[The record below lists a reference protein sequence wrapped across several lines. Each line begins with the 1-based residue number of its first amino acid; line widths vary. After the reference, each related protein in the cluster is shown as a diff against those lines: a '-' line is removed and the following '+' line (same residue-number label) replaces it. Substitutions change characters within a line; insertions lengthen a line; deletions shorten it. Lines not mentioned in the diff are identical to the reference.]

1 MPNLTDIPGISQIW
15 TRTKGDPRIKI
26 AILDG
31 AADLERSCF
40 QGAKFSQFKPYW
52 SEDIELNEEYYYYL
66 NLSLDFNKEQ
76 KDKKDDPDHDKEES
90 KKEQEAFFA
99 PFPPAIRQRIEL
111 SSHATHISSTILGQ
125 HGTPAPGIAPLCTAL
140 NIPISFAGDDF
151 ISPVNLTH
159 AINTALKWGAN
170 IIHIAACHPT
180 QTGVAPDL
188 FARAVKQCQ
197 DNNMLIVA
205 PGGNDKGECWCI
217 PSILPGV
224 ITVGAMRDDGQ
235 PFKFSNYGGEYQNKG
250 VMANGENIL
259 GAQPGTEEPIR
270 EKGTSCAA
278 PIVTGI
284 SALLMS
290 MQLQRGEQPNAEAVR
305 EAILNSAIPCNPE
318 EVEEPERCLLGKLNI
333 PGAFELLTG
342 ETLEPHPQPLSYEER
357 GVRISRISRSQV
369 LPGNAT
375 LEALP
380 LTISSGRALETA
392 FPAGDWERET
402 YPEIT
407 PPKNI
412 SPVTTELIFQNRILN
427 ERYALASEAFHGS
440 FSSVYPAIDLYNSYD
455 QVAVK
460 LFELQ
465 QNCQEINRNDFIWIN
480 LQNLQDFKKVQTESI
495 RHEKQALSELQH
507 PRIITLLDSGIDR
520 DTDYEFHVFEWM
532 EKTLEKHLEELP
544 FIDWNYFYN
553 HIGLPILEG
562 LAFCHYHHYIHYDI
576 HPSNILINSEGQV
589 KIADFGVAKKLNEEF
604 SISNPFNQI
613 RRVNYTP
620 PEISE
625 GIFSYSIDNF
635 SFGVLILDCLTDI
648 AILNY
653 EDIIEAL
660 QKLNAPATVKK
671 LIATTVSLDLEKRP
685 ATAGILLSKFQAIQ
699 QVNTSTFPVKESE
712 KILNS
717 AVSASTPL
725 TLISSDLVIENLSH
739 TTKGITPSA
748 ASKLVYALGT
758 IGYDFGN
765 EARRDTFKQLMPAVN
780 MDGAIIPANPYD
792 SRQMVNYLSENPAE
806 AKPLIWTLNQELT
819 PIYALEPV
827 SGFAADIYETL
838 ILMLAGQIQPENS
851 DDFVERVSIPARLTD
866 RTVELFSGQV
876 VPVISLTNTRGM
888 YGWKVNSLVDAAL
901 QTVITGETAPA
912 QEIAMRK
919 ALSSF
924 LSRVYYDL
932 QNLGQLAKDRAL
944 NFSVTNAFQAASSFS
959 QAIST
964 GMQLDSIEV
973 EKSPFCR
980 INSDCWDVKLKFFDP
995 ENGSR
1000 AKKVFLF
1007 TIDVSD
1013 RIPVTLGHVRSWSV
1027 RK

>member
-15 TRTKGDPRIKI
+15 TRTKGDPRVKI

-52 SEDIELNEEYYYYL
+52 AEDIELNDEYYYYL
-66 NLSLDFNKEQ
+66 NLYLDFNKEQ
-76 KDKKDDPDHDKEES
+76 KDKKDDPDHDKEEA
-90 KKEQEAFFA
+90 KKEREAFFA

-170 IIHIAACHPT
+170 LIHIAACHPT

-235 PFKFSNYGGEYQNKG
+235 PFKFSNYGGEYQHKG

-270 EKGTSCAA
+270 QKGTSCAA

-290 MQLQRGEQPNAEAVR
+290 LQLQRGEQPNAEAVR

-333 PGAFELLTG
+333 PGAFQLLTG
-342 ETLEPHPQPLSYEER
+342 ERLEPHLQPLSYQGVQEPHPQPLSYEER
-357 GVRISRISRSQV
+357 GVGISRSQV

-380 LTISSGRALETA
+380 LTIPSGRALETA
-392 FPAGDWERET
+392 FPVGDWERET
-402 YPEIT
+402 LV
-407 PPKNI
+407 I
-412 SPVTTELIFQNRILN
+412 SQ
-427 ERYALASEAFHGS
+427 G
-440 FSSVYPAIDLYNSYD
+440 
-455 QVAVK
+455 
-460 LFELQ
+460 
-465 QNCQEINRNDFIWIN
+465 
-480 LQNLQDFKKVQTESI
+480 
-495 RHEKQALSELQH
+495 
-507 PRIITLLDSGIDR
+507 
-520 DTDYEFHVFEWM
+520 
-532 EKTLEKHLEELP
+532 
-544 FIDWNYFYN
+544 
-553 HIGLPILEG
+553 
-562 LAFCHYHHYIHYDI
+562 
-576 HPSNILINSEGQV
+576 INS
-589 KIADFGVAKKLNEEF
+589 
-604 SISNPFNQI
+604 S
-613 RRVNYTP
+613 
-620 PEISE
+620 
-625 GIFSYSIDNF
+625 
-635 SFGVLILDCLTDI
+635 TD
-648 AILNY
+648 
-653 EDIIEAL
+653 
-660 QKLNAPATVKK
+660 
-671 LIATTVSLDLEKRP
+671 S
-685 ATAGILLSKFQAIQ
+685 
-699 QVNTSTFPVKESE
+699 
-712 KILNS
+712 
-717 AVSASTPL
+717 
-725 TLISSDLVIENLSH
+725 
-739 TTKGITPSA
+739 ITPSA

-792 SRQMVNYLSENPAE
+792 SRQMVDYLSVNPTE

-838 ILMLAGQIQPENS
+838 ILMLEGQIQPEDS

-876 VPVISLTNTRGM
+876 VPVITLTNTRGM

-924 LSRVYYDL
+924 LNRVYYDL

-1013 RIPVTLGHVRSWSV
+1013 RIPVTLGQVRSWSV

>member
-15 TRTKGDPRIKI
+15 TRTKGDPRVKI

-52 SEDIELNEEYYYYL
+52 AEDIELNDEYYYYL
-66 NLSLDFNKEQ
+66 NLYLDFNKEQ
-76 KDKKDDPDHDKEES
+76 KDKKDDPDHDKEEA
-90 KKEQEAFFA
+90 KKEREAFFA

-170 IIHIAACHPT
+170 LIHIAACHPT

-290 MQLQRGEQPNAEAVR
+290 LQLQRGEQPNAEAVR
-305 EAILNSAIPCNPE
+305 QAILNSAIPCNPE

-333 PGAFELLTG
+333 PGAFQLLTG
-342 ETLEPHPQPLSYEER
+342 ERLEPHLQPLSYKGVQEPHPQPLSYEER
-357 GVRISRISRSQV
+357 GVGISRSQV

-380 LTISSGRALETA
+380 LTIPSGRALETA
-392 FPAGDWERET
+392 FPAGDWERESGVAVAT
-402 YPEIT
+402 IERSEIT
-407 PPKNI
+407 
-412 SPVTTELIFQNRILN
+412 Q
-427 ERYALASEAFHGS
+427 
-440 FSSVYPAIDLYNSYD
+440 
-455 QVAVK
+455 
-460 LFELQ
+460 
-465 QNCQEINRNDFIWIN
+465 
-480 LQNLQDFKKVQTESI
+480 
-495 RHEKQALSELQH
+495 
-507 PRIITLLDSGIDR
+507 
-520 DTDYEFHVFEWM
+520 
-532 EKTLEKHLEELP
+532 
-544 FIDWNYFYN
+544 
-553 HIGLPILEG
+553 
-562 LAFCHYHHYIHYDI
+562 
-576 HPSNILINSEGQV
+576 
-589 KIADFGVAKKLNEEF
+589 GV
-604 SISNPFNQI
+604 
-613 RRVNYTP
+613 
-620 PEISE
+620 
-625 GIFSYSIDNF
+625 
-635 SFGVLILDCLTDI
+635 
-648 AILNY
+648 
-653 EDIIEAL
+653 
-660 QKLNAPATVKK
+660 
-671 LIATTVSLDLEKRP
+671 
-685 ATAGILLSKFQAIQ
+685 
-699 QVNTSTFPVKESE
+699 
-712 KILNS
+712 
-717 AVSASTPL
+717 
-725 TLISSDLVIENLSH
+725 
-739 TTKGITPSA
+739 TPSA

-792 SRQMVNYLSENPAE
+792 SRQMVDYLSVNPTE

-838 ILMLAGQIQPENS
+838 ILMLEGQIQPENS

-924 LSRVYYDL
+924 LNRVYYDL

-995 ENGSR
+995 ENGRR

-1013 RIPVTLGHVRSWSV
+1013 RIPVTLGQVRSWSV

>member
-52 SEDIELNEEYYYYL
+52 AEDIELNDEYYYYL
-66 NLSLDFNKEQ
+66 NLYLDFNKEQ
-76 KDKKDDPDHDKEES
+76 KDKKDDPDHDKEEA
-90 KKEQEAFFA
+90 KKEREAFFA

-170 IIHIAACHPT
+170 LIHIAACHPT

-290 MQLQRGEQPNAEAVR
+290 LQLQRGEQPNAEAVR
-305 EAILNSAIPCNPE
+305 QAILNSAIPCNPE

-333 PGAFELLTG
+333 PGAFQLLTG
-342 ETLEPHPQPLSYEER
+342 ERLEPHLQPLSYKGVQEPHPQPLSYEER
-357 GVRISRISRSQV
+357 GVGISRSQV

-380 LTISSGRALETA
+380 LTIPSGRALETA
-392 FPAGDWERET
+392 FPAGDWEREIQGS
-402 YPEIT
+402 EIT
-407 PPKNI
+407 
-412 SPVTTELIFQNRILN
+412 Q
-427 ERYALASEAFHGS
+427 
-440 FSSVYPAIDLYNSYD
+440 
-455 QVAVK
+455 
-460 LFELQ
+460 
-465 QNCQEINRNDFIWIN
+465 
-480 LQNLQDFKKVQTESI
+480 
-495 RHEKQALSELQH
+495 
-507 PRIITLLDSGIDR
+507 
-520 DTDYEFHVFEWM
+520 
-532 EKTLEKHLEELP
+532 
-544 FIDWNYFYN
+544 
-553 HIGLPILEG
+553 
-562 LAFCHYHHYIHYDI
+562 
-576 HPSNILINSEGQV
+576 
-589 KIADFGVAKKLNEEF
+589 GV
-604 SISNPFNQI
+604 
-613 RRVNYTP
+613 
-620 PEISE
+620 
-625 GIFSYSIDNF
+625 
-635 SFGVLILDCLTDI
+635 
-648 AILNY
+648 
-653 EDIIEAL
+653 
-660 QKLNAPATVKK
+660 
-671 LIATTVSLDLEKRP
+671 
-685 ATAGILLSKFQAIQ
+685 
-699 QVNTSTFPVKESE
+699 
-712 KILNS
+712 
-717 AVSASTPL
+717 
-725 TLISSDLVIENLSH
+725 
-739 TTKGITPSA
+739 TPSA

-792 SRQMVNYLSENPAE
+792 TRQMVNYLSANPAE

-838 ILMLAGQIQPENS
+838 ILMLEGQIQPENS

-924 LSRVYYDL
+924 LNRVYYDL

-995 ENGSR
+995 ENGRR

-1013 RIPVTLGHVRSWSV
+1013 RIPVTLGQVRSWSV

>member
-52 SEDIELNEEYYYYL
+52 AEDIELNDEYYYYL
-66 NLSLDFNKEQ
+66 NLYLDFNKEQ
-76 KDKKDDPDHDKEES
+76 KDKKDDPDHDKEEA
-90 KKEQEAFFA
+90 KKEREAFFA

-170 IIHIAACHPT
+170 LIHIAACHPT

-290 MQLQRGEQPNAEAVR
+290 LQLQRGEQPNAEAVR
-305 EAILNSAIPCNPE
+305 QAILNSAIPCNPE

-333 PGAFELLTG
+333 PGAFQLLTG
-342 ETLEPHPQPLSYEER
+342 ERLEPHLQPLSYKGVQEPHPQPLSYEER
-357 GVRISRISRSQV
+357 GAGISRSQV
-369 LPGNAT
+369 EPGNAT

-380 LTISSGRALETA
+380 LTIPSGRALETA
-392 FPAGDWERET
+392 FPAGDWEREIQRS
-402 YPEIT
+402 EIT
-407 PPKNI
+407 
-412 SPVTTELIFQNRILN
+412 Q
-427 ERYALASEAFHGS
+427 
-440 FSSVYPAIDLYNSYD
+440 
-455 QVAVK
+455 
-460 LFELQ
+460 
-465 QNCQEINRNDFIWIN
+465 
-480 LQNLQDFKKVQTESI
+480 
-495 RHEKQALSELQH
+495 
-507 PRIITLLDSGIDR
+507 
-520 DTDYEFHVFEWM
+520 
-532 EKTLEKHLEELP
+532 
-544 FIDWNYFYN
+544 
-553 HIGLPILEG
+553 
-562 LAFCHYHHYIHYDI
+562 
-576 HPSNILINSEGQV
+576 
-589 KIADFGVAKKLNEEF
+589 GV
-604 SISNPFNQI
+604 
-613 RRVNYTP
+613 
-620 PEISE
+620 
-625 GIFSYSIDNF
+625 
-635 SFGVLILDCLTDI
+635 
-648 AILNY
+648 
-653 EDIIEAL
+653 
-660 QKLNAPATVKK
+660 
-671 LIATTVSLDLEKRP
+671 
-685 ATAGILLSKFQAIQ
+685 
-699 QVNTSTFPVKESE
+699 
-712 KILNS
+712 
-717 AVSASTPL
+717 
-725 TLISSDLVIENLSH
+725 
-739 TTKGITPSA
+739 TPSA

-792 SRQMVNYLSENPAE
+792 SRQMVDYLSVNPTE

-838 ILMLAGQIQPENS
+838 ILMLEGQIQPENS

-924 LSRVYYDL
+924 LNRVYYDL

-995 ENGSR
+995 ENGLR
-1000 AKKVFLF
+1000 ARKVYLF

-1013 RIPVTLGHVRSWSV
+1013 RIPVTLGQVRSWSV
-1027 RK
+1027 TKSA

>member
-1 MPNLTDIPGISQIW
+1 MW

-40 QGAKFSQFKPYW
+40 QGANFSQFKPYW
-52 SEDIELNEEYYYYL
+52 AEDIELNEEYYYYL
-66 NLSLDFNKEQ
+66 NLYLDFNKQQ
-76 KDKKDDPDHDKEES
+76 KDKKDDPDHDKEEA
-90 KKEQEAFFA
+90 KKEREAFFA

-140 NIPISFAGDDF
+140 NIPISFANDDF
-151 ISPVNLTH
+151 ISPINLTH
-159 AINTALKWGAN
+159 AINTAWQWGAN

-197 DNNMLIVA
+197 DSNMLIIA

-235 PFKFSNYGGEYQNKG
+235 PFKFSNYGGEYQSKG

-259 GAQPGTEEPIR
+259 GAQPGTEEPIK

-290 MQLQRGEQPNAEAVR
+290 LQLQRGEQPNAEAVR

-333 PGAFELLTG
+333 PGAFQLLTG
-342 ETLEPHPQPLSYEER
+342 ERLEPYLQPLSYQGVQQPHPQPLSYEER
-357 GVRISRISRSQV
+357 GVGISRSQV
-369 LPGNAT
+369 EPGNAT

-380 LTISSGRALETA
+380 LTISSGRALETV
-392 FPAGDWERET
+392 FPAGDWEREQRS
-402 YPEIT
+402 EIT
-407 PPKNI
+407 
-412 SPVTTELIFQNRILN
+412 Q
-427 ERYALASEAFHGS
+427 
-440 FSSVYPAIDLYNSYD
+440 
-455 QVAVK
+455 
-460 LFELQ
+460 
-465 QNCQEINRNDFIWIN
+465 
-480 LQNLQDFKKVQTESI
+480 
-495 RHEKQALSELQH
+495 
-507 PRIITLLDSGIDR
+507 
-520 DTDYEFHVFEWM
+520 
-532 EKTLEKHLEELP
+532 
-544 FIDWNYFYN
+544 
-553 HIGLPILEG
+553 
-562 LAFCHYHHYIHYDI
+562 
-576 HPSNILINSEGQV
+576 
-589 KIADFGVAKKLNEEF
+589 GV
-604 SISNPFNQI
+604 
-613 RRVNYTP
+613 
-620 PEISE
+620 
-625 GIFSYSIDNF
+625 
-635 SFGVLILDCLTDI
+635 
-648 AILNY
+648 
-653 EDIIEAL
+653 
-660 QKLNAPATVKK
+660 
-671 LIATTVSLDLEKRP
+671 
-685 ATAGILLSKFQAIQ
+685 
-699 QVNTSTFPVKESE
+699 
-712 KILNS
+712 
-717 AVSASTPL
+717 
-725 TLISSDLVIENLSH
+725 
-739 TTKGITPSA
+739 TPSA

-758 IGYDFGN
+758 IGYDFGD
-765 EARRDTFKQLMPAVN
+765 EARRDSFKQLMPAVN
-780 MDGAIIPANPYD
+780 IDGAIIPANPYD
-792 SRQMVNYLSENPAE
+792 SRQMADYLSANPTE

-827 SGFAADIYETL
+827 SSFAADVYETL
-838 ILMLAGQIQPENS
+838 IAMLEGQIQPENS

-876 VPVISLTNTRGM
+876 VPVITLTNTRGM

-901 QTVITGETAPA
+901 QTVITEGTATV
-912 QEIAMRK
+912 EEMAMRK

-924 LSRVYYDL
+924 LNRVYFDL
-932 QNLGQLAKDRAL
+932 QNLGQFAKDRAL

-995 ENGSR
+995 ENGRR

-1013 RIPVTLGHVRSWSV
+1013 RIPVTLGQVRSWSV

>member
-40 QGAKFSQFKPYW
+40 QGANFSQFKPYW
-52 SEDIELNEEYYYYL
+52 AEDIELNEEYYYYL
-66 NLSLDFNKEQ
+66 NLYLDFNKQQ
-76 KDKKDDPDHDKEES
+76 KDKKDDPDHDKEEA
-90 KKEQEAFFA
+90 KKEREAFFA

-140 NIPISFAGDDF
+140 NIPISFANDDF
-151 ISPVNLTH
+151 ISPINLTH
-159 AINTALKWGAN
+159 AINTAWQWGAN

-197 DNNMLIVA
+197 DSNMLIIA

-235 PFKFSNYGGEYQNKG
+235 PFKFSNYGGEYQSKG

-259 GAQPGTEEPIR
+259 GAQPGTEEPIK

-290 MQLQRGEQPNAEAVR
+290 LQLQRGEQPNAEAVR

-333 PGAFELLTG
+333 PGAFQLLTG
-342 ETLEPHPQPLSYEER
+342 ERLEPYLQPLSYQGVQQPHPQPLSYEER
-357 GVRISRISRSQV
+357 GVGISRSQV
-369 LPGNAT
+369 EPGNAT

-380 LTISSGRALETA
+380 LTISSGRALETV
-392 FPAGDWERET
+392 FPAGDWEREQRS
-402 YPEIT
+402 EIT
-407 PPKNI
+407 
-412 SPVTTELIFQNRILN
+412 Q
-427 ERYALASEAFHGS
+427 
-440 FSSVYPAIDLYNSYD
+440 
-455 QVAVK
+455 
-460 LFELQ
+460 
-465 QNCQEINRNDFIWIN
+465 
-480 LQNLQDFKKVQTESI
+480 
-495 RHEKQALSELQH
+495 
-507 PRIITLLDSGIDR
+507 
-520 DTDYEFHVFEWM
+520 
-532 EKTLEKHLEELP
+532 
-544 FIDWNYFYN
+544 
-553 HIGLPILEG
+553 
-562 LAFCHYHHYIHYDI
+562 
-576 HPSNILINSEGQV
+576 
-589 KIADFGVAKKLNEEF
+589 GV
-604 SISNPFNQI
+604 
-613 RRVNYTP
+613 
-620 PEISE
+620 
-625 GIFSYSIDNF
+625 
-635 SFGVLILDCLTDI
+635 
-648 AILNY
+648 
-653 EDIIEAL
+653 
-660 QKLNAPATVKK
+660 
-671 LIATTVSLDLEKRP
+671 
-685 ATAGILLSKFQAIQ
+685 
-699 QVNTSTFPVKESE
+699 
-712 KILNS
+712 
-717 AVSASTPL
+717 
-725 TLISSDLVIENLSH
+725 
-739 TTKGITPSA
+739 TPSA

-758 IGYDFGN
+758 IGYDFGD
-765 EARRDTFKQLMPAVN
+765 EARRDSFKQLMPAVN
-780 MDGAIIPANPYD
+780 IDGAIIPANPYD
-792 SRQMVNYLSENPAE
+792 SRQMADYLSANPTE

-827 SGFAADIYETL
+827 SSFAADVYETL
-838 ILMLAGQIQPENS
+838 IAMLEGQIQPENS

-876 VPVISLTNTRGM
+876 VPVITLTNTRGM

-901 QTVITGETAPA
+901 QTVITEGTATV
-912 QEIAMRK
+912 EEMAMRK

-924 LSRVYYDL
+924 LNRVYFDL
-932 QNLGQLAKDRAL
+932 QNLGQFAKDRAL

-995 ENGSR
+995 ENGRR

-1013 RIPVTLGHVRSWSV
+1013 RIPVTLGQVRSWSV

>member
-52 SEDIELNEEYYYYL
+52 AEDIELNDEYYYYL
-66 NLSLDFNKEQ
+66 NLYLDFNKKQ

-170 IIHIAACHPT
+170 LIHIAACHPT

-290 MQLQRGEQPNAEAVR
+290 LQLQRGEQPNAEAVR
-305 EAILNSAIPCNPE
+305 QAILNSAIPCNPE

-333 PGAFELLTG
+333 PGAFQLLTG
-342 ETLEPHPQPLSYEER
+342 ERLEPHLQPLSYQGVQEPHPQPLSYEER
-357 GVRISRISRSQV
+357 GVGISRSQV

-380 LTISSGRALETA
+380 LTIPSGRALETA
-392 FPAGDWERET
+392 FPAGDWEREIQRS
-402 YPEIT
+402 EIT
-407 PPKNI
+407 
-412 SPVTTELIFQNRILN
+412 Q
-427 ERYALASEAFHGS
+427 
-440 FSSVYPAIDLYNSYD
+440 
-455 QVAVK
+455 
-460 LFELQ
+460 
-465 QNCQEINRNDFIWIN
+465 
-480 LQNLQDFKKVQTESI
+480 
-495 RHEKQALSELQH
+495 
-507 PRIITLLDSGIDR
+507 
-520 DTDYEFHVFEWM
+520 
-532 EKTLEKHLEELP
+532 
-544 FIDWNYFYN
+544 
-553 HIGLPILEG
+553 
-562 LAFCHYHHYIHYDI
+562 
-576 HPSNILINSEGQV
+576 
-589 KIADFGVAKKLNEEF
+589 GV
-604 SISNPFNQI
+604 
-613 RRVNYTP
+613 
-620 PEISE
+620 
-625 GIFSYSIDNF
+625 
-635 SFGVLILDCLTDI
+635 
-648 AILNY
+648 
-653 EDIIEAL
+653 
-660 QKLNAPATVKK
+660 
-671 LIATTVSLDLEKRP
+671 
-685 ATAGILLSKFQAIQ
+685 
-699 QVNTSTFPVKESE
+699 
-712 KILNS
+712 
-717 AVSASTPL
+717 
-725 TLISSDLVIENLSH
+725 
-739 TTKGITPSA
+739 TPSA

-792 SRQMVNYLSENPAE
+792 SRQMVNYLSANPAE

-838 ILMLAGQIQPENS
+838 ILMLEGQIQPENS

-924 LSRVYYDL
+924 LNRVYYDL

-995 ENGSR
+995 ENGRR

-1013 RIPVTLGHVRSWSV
+1013 RIPVTLGQVRSWSV

>member
-52 SEDIELNEEYYYYL
+52 AEDIELNEEYYYYL
-66 NLSLDFNKEQ
+66 NLYLDFNKEQ
-76 KDKKDDPDHDKEES
+76 KDKKDDPDHDKEEA
-90 KKEQEAFFA
+90 KKEREAFFA
-99 PFPPAIRQRIEL
+99 PFPEAIRQRIEL

-170 IIHIAACHPT
+170 LIHIAACHPT

-270 EKGTSCAA
+270 QKGTSCAA

-290 MQLQRGEQPNAEAVR
+290 LQLQRGEQPNAEAVR
-305 EAILNSAIPCNPE
+305 QAILNSAIPCNPE

-333 PGAFELLTG
+333 PGAFQLLTG
-342 ETLEPHPQPLSYEER
+342 ERLEPHLQPLSYKGVQEPHPQPLSYEER
-357 GVRISRISRSQV
+357 GVGISRSQV

-380 LTISSGRALETA
+380 LTIPSGRALETA
-392 FPAGDWERET
+392 FPAGDWERESGVAVAT
-402 YPEIT
+402 IERSEIT
-407 PPKNI
+407 
-412 SPVTTELIFQNRILN
+412 Q
-427 ERYALASEAFHGS
+427 
-440 FSSVYPAIDLYNSYD
+440 
-455 QVAVK
+455 
-460 LFELQ
+460 
-465 QNCQEINRNDFIWIN
+465 
-480 LQNLQDFKKVQTESI
+480 
-495 RHEKQALSELQH
+495 
-507 PRIITLLDSGIDR
+507 
-520 DTDYEFHVFEWM
+520 
-532 EKTLEKHLEELP
+532 
-544 FIDWNYFYN
+544 
-553 HIGLPILEG
+553 
-562 LAFCHYHHYIHYDI
+562 
-576 HPSNILINSEGQV
+576 
-589 KIADFGVAKKLNEEF
+589 GV
-604 SISNPFNQI
+604 
-613 RRVNYTP
+613 
-620 PEISE
+620 
-625 GIFSYSIDNF
+625 
-635 SFGVLILDCLTDI
+635 
-648 AILNY
+648 
-653 EDIIEAL
+653 
-660 QKLNAPATVKK
+660 
-671 LIATTVSLDLEKRP
+671 
-685 ATAGILLSKFQAIQ
+685 
-699 QVNTSTFPVKESE
+699 
-712 KILNS
+712 
-717 AVSASTPL
+717 
-725 TLISSDLVIENLSH
+725 
-739 TTKGITPSA
+739 TPSA

-792 SRQMVNYLSENPAE
+792 SRQMVDYLSVNPTE

-838 ILMLAGQIQPENS
+838 ILMLEGQIQPENS

-924 LSRVYYDL
+924 LNRVYYDL

-995 ENGSR
+995 ENGRR

-1013 RIPVTLGHVRSWSV
+1013 RIPVTLGQVRSWSV

>member
-1 MPNLTDIPGISQIW
+1 MPDLTDIPGISQIW

-40 QGAKFSQFKPYW
+40 QGANFSQFQPYW
-52 SEDIELNEEYYYYL
+52 SEDIELNEEYFYYL
-66 NLSLDFNKEQ
+66 NLFLEFNQQQ
-76 KDKKDDPDHDKEES
+76 KDKKDDPDHDKEEA
-90 KKEQEAFFA
+90 KKEREAFFA
-99 PFPPAIRQRIEL
+99 PFHPAIRQRIEL

-151 ISPVNLTH
+151 ISPINLTH
-159 AINTALKWGAN
+159 AINTAFQWGAN

-197 DNNMLIVA
+197 ENNMLIVA

-305 EAILNSAIPCNPE
+305 QAILNSAIPCNPE
-318 EVEEPERCLLGKLNI
+318 EVEQPERCLLGKFNI
-333 PGAFELLTG
+333 PGAFQLLTG
-342 ETLEPHPQPLSYEER
+342 ERLEPHLQPLSLEER
-357 GVRISRISRSQV
+357 GVKISRSHV

-375 LEALP
+375 SEALP
-380 LTISSGRALETA
+380 LTIPSGRALEKA

-402 YPEIT
+402 GVAVATIERKEIT
-407 PPKNI
+407 
-412 SPVTTELIFQNRILN
+412 
-427 ERYALASEAFHGS
+427 
-440 FSSVYPAIDLYNSYD
+440 
-455 QVAVK
+455 
-460 LFELQ
+460 
-465 QNCQEINRNDFIWIN
+465 
-480 LQNLQDFKKVQTESI
+480 
-495 RHEKQALSELQH
+495 
-507 PRIITLLDSGIDR
+507 
-520 DTDYEFHVFEWM
+520 
-532 EKTLEKHLEELP
+532 
-544 FIDWNYFYN
+544 
-553 HIGLPILEG
+553 EG
-562 LAFCHYHHYIHYDI
+562 
-576 HPSNILINSEGQV
+576 V
-589 KIADFGVAKKLNEEF
+589 
-604 SISNPFNQI
+604 
-613 RRVNYTP
+613 
-620 PEISE
+620 
-625 GIFSYSIDNF
+625 
-635 SFGVLILDCLTDI
+635 
-648 AILNY
+648 
-653 EDIIEAL
+653 
-660 QKLNAPATVKK
+660 
-671 LIATTVSLDLEKRP
+671 
-685 ATAGILLSKFQAIQ
+685 
-699 QVNTSTFPVKESE
+699 
-712 KILNS
+712 
-717 AVSASTPL
+717 
-725 TLISSDLVIENLSH
+725 
-739 TTKGITPSA
+739 TPSA

-758 IGYDFGN
+758 IGYDFGD
-765 EARRDTFKQLMPAVN
+765 EARRDSFKQLMPAVN
-780 MDGAIIPANPYD
+780 IDGAIIPANPYD
-792 SRQMVNYLSENPAE
+792 ARQMVDYLSQNPSE

-838 ILMLAGQIQPENS
+838 VLMLAGQIQPEDS

-876 VPVISLTNTRGM
+876 VPVITLTNTRGM

-901 QTVITGETAPA
+901 QTVITEATAP
-912 QEIAMRK
+912 QEEIAMRK

-924 LSRVYYDL
+924 LNRVYYDL
-932 QNLGQLAKDRAL
+932 QNLGKFAKDRAL
-944 NFSVTNAFQAASSFS
+944 NFSVTNAFQAASSFY

-995 ENGSR
+995 ENGRR
-1000 AKKVFLF
+1000 ARRVFLF

-1013 RIPVTLGHVRSWSV
+1013 RIPVTLGQVRSWSV

>member
-40 QGAKFSQFKPYW
+40 QGANFSQFRPYW

-66 NLSLDFNKEQ
+66 NLSLEFNQQQ
-76 KDKKDDPDHDKEES
+76 KDKKDDPDHDKGEA
-90 KKEQEAFFA
+90 KKEREAFFA
-99 PFPPAIRQRIEL
+99 PFPPAIRQRIDL

-140 NIPISFAGDDF
+140 NIPISFADDDF
-151 ISPVNLTH
+151 ISPINLTH
-159 AINTALKWGAN
+159 AINTALQWGAN

-197 DNNMLIVA
+197 DNNMLIIA

-259 GAQPGTEEPIR
+259 GAQPGTEEPI
-270 EKGTSCAA
+270 KQQGTSCAA

-290 MQLQRGEQPNAEAVR
+290 LQLQRGEQPNAEAVR
-305 EAILNSAIPCNPE
+305 EAILNSAIPCNRE
-318 EVEEPERCLLGKLNI
+318 DVEEPERCLLGKLNI
-333 PGAFELLTG
+333 PGAFQLLTG
-342 ETLEPHPQPLSYEER
+342 ERLEPHPQPLFDQEK
-357 GVRISRISRSQV
+357 GVKISSSQV
-369 LPGNAT
+369 DSPVEPGNAT
-375 LEALP
+375 SEALT
-380 LTISSGRALETA
+380 LTIPSGKALEKT
-392 FPAGDWERET
+392 FSAGDWEGNSGVAVATAPRN
-402 YPEIT
+402 EIT
-407 PPKNI
+407 
-412 SPVTTELIFQNRILN
+412 
-427 ERYALASEAFHGS
+427 
-440 FSSVYPAIDLYNSYD
+440 
-455 QVAVK
+455 
-460 LFELQ
+460 
-465 QNCQEINRNDFIWIN
+465 
-480 LQNLQDFKKVQTESI
+480 
-495 RHEKQALSELQH
+495 
-507 PRIITLLDSGIDR
+507 
-520 DTDYEFHVFEWM
+520 
-532 EKTLEKHLEELP
+532 
-544 FIDWNYFYN
+544 
-553 HIGLPILEG
+553 EG
-562 LAFCHYHHYIHYDI
+562 
-576 HPSNILINSEGQV
+576 V
-589 KIADFGVAKKLNEEF
+589 
-604 SISNPFNQI
+604 
-613 RRVNYTP
+613 
-620 PEISE
+620 
-625 GIFSYSIDNF
+625 
-635 SFGVLILDCLTDI
+635 
-648 AILNY
+648 
-653 EDIIEAL
+653 
-660 QKLNAPATVKK
+660 
-671 LIATTVSLDLEKRP
+671 
-685 ATAGILLSKFQAIQ
+685 
-699 QVNTSTFPVKESE
+699 
-712 KILNS
+712 
-717 AVSASTPL
+717 
-725 TLISSDLVIENLSH
+725 
-739 TTKGITPSA
+739 TPSA

-758 IGYDFGN
+758 IGYDFGD
-765 EARRDTFKQLMPAVN
+765 EARRDSFKQLMPAVN
-780 MDGAIIPANPYD
+780 IDGAIIPANPYD
-792 SRQMVNYLSENPAE
+792 SRQMVDYLSANPSE

-838 ILMLAGQIQPENS
+838 IAMLEGQIQPEDS

-876 VPVISLTNTRGM
+876 VPVITLTNTRGM

-901 QTVITGETAPA
+901 QTVITEGTPPA
-912 QEIAMRK
+912 QEMAMRK

-924 LSRVYYDL
+924 LNRVYYDL
-932 QNLGQLAKDRAL
+932 KNVGKTAKDRAL

-959 QAIST
+959 QAIAT

-995 ENGSR
+995 ENGRR
-1000 AKKVFLF
+1000 AKKVYLF

-1013 RIPVTLGHVRSWSV
+1013 RIPVTLGQVRSWSV
-1027 RK
+1027 PK

>member
-52 SEDIELNEEYYYYL
+52 AEDIELNEEYYYYL
-66 NLSLDFNKEQ
+66 NLSLEFNQQQ

-90 KKEQEAFFA
+90 KKEREAFFA

-140 NIPISFAGDDF
+140 NIPISFANDDF
-151 ISPVNLTH
+151 ISPINLTH
-159 AINTALKWGAN
+159 AINTAWQWGAN

-217 PSILPGV
+217 PSLLPGV

-235 PFKFSNYGGEYQNKG
+235 PFKFSNYGGEYQHKG

-270 EKGTSCAA
+270 QKGTSCAA

-290 MQLQRGEQPNAEAVR
+290 LQLQRGEQPNAEAVR

-333 PGAFELLTG
+333 PGAFQLLTG
-342 ETLEPHPQPLSYEER
+342 EKLEPHLQPLSYQGVQQPHPQPLSYEER
-357 GVRISRISRSQV
+357 GVGISRSQV

-380 LTISSGRALETA
+380 LTIPSGRALETA
-392 FPAGDWERET
+392 FPVGDWEREIQRS
-402 YPEIT
+402 EIT
-407 PPKNI
+407 
-412 SPVTTELIFQNRILN
+412 Q
-427 ERYALASEAFHGS
+427 
-440 FSSVYPAIDLYNSYD
+440 
-455 QVAVK
+455 
-460 LFELQ
+460 
-465 QNCQEINRNDFIWIN
+465 
-480 LQNLQDFKKVQTESI
+480 
-495 RHEKQALSELQH
+495 
-507 PRIITLLDSGIDR
+507 
-520 DTDYEFHVFEWM
+520 
-532 EKTLEKHLEELP
+532 
-544 FIDWNYFYN
+544 
-553 HIGLPILEG
+553 
-562 LAFCHYHHYIHYDI
+562 
-576 HPSNILINSEGQV
+576 
-589 KIADFGVAKKLNEEF
+589 GV
-604 SISNPFNQI
+604 
-613 RRVNYTP
+613 
-620 PEISE
+620 
-625 GIFSYSIDNF
+625 
-635 SFGVLILDCLTDI
+635 
-648 AILNY
+648 
-653 EDIIEAL
+653 
-660 QKLNAPATVKK
+660 
-671 LIATTVSLDLEKRP
+671 
-685 ATAGILLSKFQAIQ
+685 
-699 QVNTSTFPVKESE
+699 
-712 KILNS
+712 
-717 AVSASTPL
+717 
-725 TLISSDLVIENLSH
+725 
-739 TTKGITPSA
+739 TPSA

-765 EARRDTFKQLMPAVN
+765 EARRDSFKQLMPAVN

-792 SRQMVNYLSENPAE
+792 SRQMVDYLSVNPTE

-827 SGFAADIYETL
+827 SGFAADIYEIL
-838 ILMLAGQIQPENS
+838 ILMLQGQIQPENS

-924 LSRVYYDL
+924 LNRVYYDL

-995 ENGSR
+995 ENGRR

-1013 RIPVTLGHVRSWSV
+1013 RIPVTLGQVRSWSV

>member
-66 NLSLDFNKEQ
+66 NLYLDFNKEQ
-76 KDKKDDPDHDKEES
+76 KDKKDDPDHDKEEA
-90 KKEQEAFFA
+90 KKEREAFFA
-99 PFPPAIRQRIEL
+99 PFPEAIRQRIEL

-140 NIPISFAGDDF
+140 NIPISFANDDF

-170 IIHIAACHPT
+170 LIHIAACHPT

-290 MQLQRGEQPNAEAVR
+290 LQLQRGEQPNAEAVR
-305 EAILNSAIPCNPE
+305 QAILNSAIPCNPE

-333 PGAFELLTG
+333 PGAFQLLTG
-342 ETLEPHPQPLSYEER
+342 EKLEPHLQPLSYKGVQEPHPQPLSYEER
-357 GVRISRISRSQV
+357 GVGISRSQV

-380 LTISSGRALETA
+380 LTIPSGRALETA

-402 YPEIT
+402 LV
-407 PPKNI
+407 I
-412 SPVTTELIFQNRILN
+412 SQ
-427 ERYALASEAFHGS
+427 G
-440 FSSVYPAIDLYNSYD
+440 
-455 QVAVK
+455 
-460 LFELQ
+460 
-465 QNCQEINRNDFIWIN
+465 
-480 LQNLQDFKKVQTESI
+480 
-495 RHEKQALSELQH
+495 
-507 PRIITLLDSGIDR
+507 
-520 DTDYEFHVFEWM
+520 
-532 EKTLEKHLEELP
+532 
-544 FIDWNYFYN
+544 
-553 HIGLPILEG
+553 
-562 LAFCHYHHYIHYDI
+562 
-576 HPSNILINSEGQV
+576 INS
-589 KIADFGVAKKLNEEF
+589 
-604 SISNPFNQI
+604 S
-613 RRVNYTP
+613 
-620 PEISE
+620 
-625 GIFSYSIDNF
+625 
-635 SFGVLILDCLTDI
+635 TD
-648 AILNY
+648 
-653 EDIIEAL
+653 
-660 QKLNAPATVKK
+660 
-671 LIATTVSLDLEKRP
+671 S
-685 ATAGILLSKFQAIQ
+685 
-699 QVNTSTFPVKESE
+699 
-712 KILNS
+712 
-717 AVSASTPL
+717 
-725 TLISSDLVIENLSH
+725 
-739 TTKGITPSA
+739 ITPSA

-792 SRQMVNYLSENPAE
+792 SRQMVDYLSVNPTE

-838 ILMLAGQIQPENS
+838 ILMLQGQIQPENS

-888 YGWKVNSLVDAAL
+888 YGWKVNSLVDMAM

-924 LSRVYYDL
+924 LNRVYYDL

-1013 RIPVTLGHVRSWSV
+1013 RIPVTLGQVRSWSV